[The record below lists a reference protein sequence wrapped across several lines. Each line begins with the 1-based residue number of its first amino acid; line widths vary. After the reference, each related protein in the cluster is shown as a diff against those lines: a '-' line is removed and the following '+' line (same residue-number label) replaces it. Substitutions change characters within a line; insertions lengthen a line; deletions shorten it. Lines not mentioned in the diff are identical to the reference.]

1 MTIASRIGERAA
13 GERRQLNLWIVKM
26 FFRYGFSA
34 CCSLSTLLTVKYSL
48 AESVNAPLLSVNNKT
63 YMLPVQDYKDCV
75 SEGMRIKLEEKKKRR
90 EEGK

>member
-13 GERRQLNLWIVKM
+13 GERRQLNRWIVKM

-34 CCSLSTLLTVKYSL
+34 CCSLSTPCCHKY
-48 AESVNAPLLSVNNKT
+48 ESVNAPLLSVNNKT